1 MDLLALCCGELLE
14 HGLHS
19 WAQGRVPPIPS
30 HARYSVRHLC
40 LRGRLSMRS
49 MAEAVM
55 QSPRSVLERRARV
68 VGALE
73 DRITLSG
80 SLDRLLSPPRVYPTA
95 SPRSECCDDGS

>member
-1 MDLLALCCGELLE
+1 
-14 HGLHS
+14 
-19 WAQGRVPPIPS
+19 
-30 HARYSVRHLC
+30 
-40 LRGRLSMRS
+40 

-80 SLDRLLSPPRVYPTA
+80 GLDRLLSPPRVYPTA
-95 SPRSECCDDGS
+95 NPRSECCDDGT